1 MEDIPYRHIDK
12 LLNSYIIC
20 SIFKRGGVIMGLYRY
35 SDDTKRYENEEKYSK
50 REEKKEEFCDPESA
64 RALKK
69 ILSLLDE
76 LNERDLRI
84 LDEIVHRAL
93 CIRSKDC

>member
-1 MEDIPYRHIDK
+1 
-12 LLNSYIIC
+12 
-20 SIFKRGGVIMGLYRY
+20 MGLYRY
-35 SDDTKRYENEEKYSK
+35 SDDTKRFEDEDNKFRK
-50 REEKKEEFCDPESA
+50 REEKKEDFCDAESA

-69 ILSLLDE
+69 IFHLLDE
-76 LNERDLRI
+76 LNDKDLRI

>member
-1 MEDIPYRHIDK
+1 
-12 LLNSYIIC
+12 
-20 SIFKRGGVIMGLYRY
+20 MGLYRY
-35 SDDTKRYENEEKYSK
+35 SDENKRYENEEKFSRK
-50 REEKKEEFCDPESA
+50 EEKKEEFFCDAESA

-69 ILSLLDE
+69 IFHLLDE
-76 LNERDLRI
+76 LNDKDLRI

>member
-1 MEDIPYRHIDK
+1 
-12 LLNSYIIC
+12 
-20 SIFKRGGVIMGLYRY
+20 MGLYRY
-35 SDDTKRYENEEKYSK
+35 SDENKRYENEEKFSRK
-50 REEKKEEFCDPESA
+50 EEKKEEFFCDAESA

-76 LNERDLRI
+76 LNDRDLRI